1 MKTITVSEA
10 EYQMIVESRAAER
23 LYAPTK
29 AHERLDSLLDPLWSA
44 RVAGRLYDKETGWKH
59 LERRSIDQCGQDF
72 SFNENDFYENDF
84 YGGGGGFSGG
94 GSSGS
99 W

>member
-10 EYQMIVESRAAER
+10 EYQMIVDSRAAE
-23 LYAPTK
+23 
-29 AHERLDSLLDPLWSA
+29 
-44 RVAGRLYDKETGWKH
+44 RLYDKETGWKH

-72 SFNENDFYENDF
+72 SFNENDFYGDND
-84 YGGGGGFSGG
+84 GG
-94 GSSGS
+94 